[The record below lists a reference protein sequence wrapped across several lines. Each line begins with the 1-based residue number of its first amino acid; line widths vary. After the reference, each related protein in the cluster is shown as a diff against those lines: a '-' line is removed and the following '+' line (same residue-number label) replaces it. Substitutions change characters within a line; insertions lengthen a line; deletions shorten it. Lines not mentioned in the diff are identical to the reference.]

1 MGIIA
6 DMPKPEKPVIE
17 QLARAQT
24 KALLKLKK
32 IIWKPKA
39 TLPDIK
45 REAAKVLQEL
55 KKP

>member
-1 MGIIA
+1 
-6 DMPKPEKPVIE
+6 MPKPEKPVVE

-39 TLPDIK
+39 TLPEIK
-45 REAAKVLQEL
+45 REVAKVLQEL
-55 KKP
+55 KDS